1 MRELTVECANVACN
15 CVVMAPVRD
24 TEAYCS
30 DTCQNATQQSLESD
44 FCSCSHPPC
53 DEP

>member
-1 MRELTVECANVACN
+1 MRELTIECSYEPCN
-15 CVVMAPVRD
+15 CTVAAPLSN

-30 DTCQNATQQSLESD
+30 DSCSTAEEQSLESD
-44 FCSCSHPPC
+44 FCSCGHPPC

>member
-1 MRELTVECANVACN
+1 MNELTVECANVPCN
-15 CVVMAPVRD
+15 CTVTASARD

-30 DTCQNATQQSLESD
+30 DACREATQQSIESD
-44 FCSCSHPPC
+44 FCSCGHPPC